1 MLGLSM
7 FSFVSLGKTSGCIKK
22 PNAFGNYSWILSVI
36 LVNFYLQ
43 TISVVLSA
51 DDPGR
56 GDKMGLGGVCREVTV
71 LE

>member
-1 MLGLSM
+1 MS
-7 FSFVSLGKTSGCIKK
+7 I
-22 PNAFGNYSWILSVI
+22 I

-51 DDPGR
+51 DNPSR